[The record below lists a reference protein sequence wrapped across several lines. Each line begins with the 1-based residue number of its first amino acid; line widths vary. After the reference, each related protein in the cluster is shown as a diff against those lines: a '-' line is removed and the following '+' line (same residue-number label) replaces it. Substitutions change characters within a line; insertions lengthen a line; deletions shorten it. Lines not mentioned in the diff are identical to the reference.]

1 MTVPGLDIEWVDL
14 GREPECAPNPA
25 FPDGIDVDISSEDA
39 PACFT
44 ELPHPAKRCGFYKVT
59 CGGCGLSV
67 IVTTAGR
74 SDDPRSL
81 RVTCK
86 IRGTKQ

>member
-1 MTVPGLDIEWVDL
+1 MSAPGLHTEWVDL

-25 FPDGIDVDISSEDA
+25 FRDGIDVDISAEGA

-44 ELPHPAKRCGFYKVT
+44 ELPYPAKRCGFYKVT
-59 CGGCGLSV
+59 CGGCGLNV

-74 SDDPRSL
+74 PDDPRSL
-81 RVTCK
+81 RVACK
-86 IRGTKQ
+86 INGAA